1 MDMAQSGPGQTGIPT
16 KKGAVLPNGNTA
28 PENRTGKCLLVLDNF
43 LGVAGNHQLLVGSDD
58 QGADLCA
65 PGSDLAHVAHRM
77 LVLLGVGNGD
87 TEEDMKY
94 IADKI
99 IKLRIF
105 SDEND
110 KMNLS
115 LEDVG
120 GSMLVISQFTL
131 YGDCSH
137 GRRPYFGNAME
148 PVSANEMYEKFVAY
162 IKEQGIHTETGEFG
176 ADMKVSLTNDGPVTI
191 ILESKN

>member
-1 MDMAQSGPGQTGIPT
+1 MR
-16 KKGAVLPNGNTA
+16 AVVQRVTNADVKIDG
-28 PENRTGKCLLVLDNF
+28 RVYGKI
-43 LGVAGNHQLLVGSDD
+43 DD
-58 QGADLCA
+58 GL
-65 PGSDLAHVAHRM
+65 

>member
-1 MDMAQSGPGQTGIPT
+1 MR
-16 KKGAVLPNGNTA
+16 AVVQRVTNADVKIDGRVNG
-28 PENRTGKCLLVLDNF
+28 KI
-43 LGVAGNHQLLVGSDD
+43 DD
-58 QGADLCA
+58 DL
-65 PGSDLAHVAHRM
+65 

-162 IKEQGIHTETGEFG
+162 IREQGIHTETGEFG

>member
-1 MDMAQSGPGQTGIPT
+1 MRAVVQRVTYADVKIDGVVNGKID
-16 KKGAVLPNGNTA
+16 KGFV
-28 PENRTGKCLLVLDNF
+28 
-43 LGVAGNHQLLVGSDD
+43 
-58 QGADLCA
+58 
-65 PGSDLAHVAHRM
+65 
-77 LVLLGVGNGD
+77 VLLGVGQKD

-99 IKLRIF
+99 IRLRVF

-120 GSMLVISQFTL
+120 GEMLVISQFTL

-137 GRRPYFGNAME
+137 GRRPYFGDAMN
-148 PVSANEMYEKFVAY
+148 PTDANKMYEKFVAY
-162 IKEQGIHTETGEFG
+162 VRERGIHTETGQFG
-176 ADMKVSLTNDGPVTI
+176 ADMQVTLTNDGPVTI
-191 ILESKN
+191 MLDSKKN

>member
-1 MDMAQSGPGQTGIPT
+1 MR
-16 KKGAVLPNGNTA
+16 AVVQRVTNADVKIDGRVNG
-28 PENRTGKCLLVLDNF
+28 KI
-43 LGVAGNHQLLVGSDD
+43 DD
-58 QGADLCA
+58 GL
-65 PGSDLAHVAHRM
+65 

-162 IKEQGIHTETGEFG
+162 IREQGIHTETGEFG
-176 ADMKVSLTNDGPVTI
+176 ADMKVSLTNDGPV

>member
-1 MDMAQSGPGQTGIPT
+1 M
-16 KKGAVLPNGNTA
+16 KAVIQRVTHADVKIDGKINGEI
-28 PENRTGKCLLVLDNF
+28 ENG
-43 LGVAGNHQLLVGSDD
+43 
-58 QGADLCA
+58 
-65 PGSDLAHVAHRM
+65 LA
-77 LVLLGVGNGD
+77 VLLGVGNGD
-87 TEEDMKY
+87 TDEDMKY

-99 IKLRIF
+99 IGMRVF

-115 LEDVG
+115 IKDVG

-137 GRRPYFGNAME
+137 GRRPYFGDAME
-148 PVSANEMYEKFVAY
+148 PIGANEMYERFVAY

-176 ADMKVSLTNDGPVTI
+176 ADMKVTLTNDGPVTI
-191 ILESKN
+191 ILESKKGDTK

>member
-1 MDMAQSGPGQTGIPT
+1 MRAVVQRVTSADVKIDGEV
-16 KKGAVLPNGNTA
+16 KGKIDNG
-28 PENRTGKCLLVLDNF
+28 F
-43 LGVAGNHQLLVGSDD
+43 
-58 QGADLCA
+58 
-65 PGSDLAHVAHRM
+65 M
-77 LVLLGVGNGD
+77 VLLGVGNGD
-87 TEEDMKY
+87 TEADMKY

-99 IKLRIF
+99 INLRVF

-115 LEDVG
+115 LADVG

-137 GRRPYFGNAME
+137 GRRPYFGDAME
-148 PVSANEMYEKFVAY
+148 PVGANKMYENFVAY
-162 IKEQGIHTETGEFG
+162 VRDKGIHTETGEFG

-191 ILESKN
+191 ILESKK

>member
-1 MDMAQSGPGQTGIPT
+1 MR
-16 KKGAVLPNGNTA
+16 AVVQRVTNADVKIDGRVNG
-28 PENRTGKCLLVLDNF
+28 KI
-43 LGVAGNHQLLVGSDD
+43 DD
-58 QGADLCA
+58 GL
-65 PGSDLAHVAHRM
+65 
-77 LVLLGVGNGD
+77 LVLLGVGKGD

-162 IKEQGIHTETGEFG
+162 IREQGIHIETGEFG

>member
-1 MDMAQSGPGQTGIPT
+1 MRAVVQRVTNADVKIDGRVSGKID
-16 KKGAVLPNGNTA
+16 NG
-28 PENRTGKCLLVLDNF
+28 L
-43 LGVAGNHQLLVGSDD
+43 
-58 QGADLCA
+58 
-65 PGSDLAHVAHRM
+65 

-148 PVSANEMYEKFVAY
+148 PVTANEMYEKFVAY

>member
-1 MDMAQSGPGQTGIPT
+1 MR
-16 KKGAVLPNGNTA
+16 AVVQRVTNADVKIDGRVNG
-28 PENRTGKCLLVLDNF
+28 KI
-43 LGVAGNHQLLVGSDD
+43 DD
-58 QGADLCA
+58 GL
-65 PGSDLAHVAHRM
+65 

-162 IKEQGIHTETGEFG
+162 IREQGIHTETGEFG
-176 ADMKVSLTNDGPVTI
+176 ADMKVSLTNDGPVTL

>member
-1 MDMAQSGPGQTGIPT
+1 MR
-16 KKGAVLPNGNTA
+16 AVVQRVTNADVKIDGRVNG
-28 PENRTGKCLLVLDNF
+28 KI
-43 LGVAGNHQLLVGSDD
+43 DD
-58 QGADLCA
+58 GL
-65 PGSDLAHVAHRM
+65 

-162 IKEQGIHTETGEFG
+162 IREQGIHTGTGEFG

>member
-1 MDMAQSGPGQTGIPT
+1 MR
-16 KKGAVLPNGNTA
+16 AVVQRVTNADVKIDGRVNG
-28 PENRTGKCLLVLDNF
+28 KI
-43 LGVAGNHQLLVGSDD
+43 DD
-58 QGADLCA
+58 GL
-65 PGSDLAHVAHRM
+65 H
-77 LVLLGVGNGD
+77 VLLGVGNGD

-162 IKEQGIHTETGEFG
+162 IREQGIHTETGEFG

-191 ILESKN
+191 ILES

>member
-1 MDMAQSGPGQTGIPT
+1 MR
-16 KKGAVLPNGNTA
+16 AVVQRVTNADVKIDGRVNG
-28 PENRTGKCLLVLDNF
+28 KI
-43 LGVAGNHQLLVGSDD
+43 DD
-58 QGADLCA
+58 GL
-65 PGSDLAHVAHRM
+65 

-131 YGDCSH
+131 YGDCSL

-162 IKEQGIHTETGEFG
+162 IREQGIHTETGEFG

>member
-1 MDMAQSGPGQTGIPT
+1 MR
-16 KKGAVLPNGNTA
+16 AVVQRVTNADVKIDGRVNG
-28 PENRTGKCLLVLDNF
+28 KI
-43 LGVAGNHQLLVGSDD
+43 DD
-58 QGADLCA
+58 GL
-65 PGSDLAHVAHRM
+65 

-162 IKEQGIHTETGEFG
+162 IREQGIHTETGDFG

>member
-1 MDMAQSGPGQTGIPT
+1 MR
-16 KKGAVLPNGNTA
+16 AVVQRVTNADVKIDGRVNG
-28 PENRTGKCLLVLDNF
+28 KI
-43 LGVAGNHQLLVGSDD
+43 DD
-58 QGADLCA
+58 GL
-65 PGSDLAHVAHRM
+65 

-87 TEEDMKY
+87 TEEDKKY

-162 IKEQGIHTETGEFG
+162 IRGQGIHTETGEFG

>member
-1 MDMAQSGPGQTGIPT
+1 MR
-16 KKGAVLPNGNTA
+16 AVVQRVTNADVKIDGRVNG
-28 PENRTGKCLLVLDNF
+28 KI
-43 LGVAGNHQLLVGSDD
+43 DD
-58 QGADLCA
+58 GL
-65 PGSDLAHVAHRM
+65 

-115 LEDVG
+115 LEDVS

-148 PVSANEMYEKFVAY
+148 PVGANEMYEKFVAY
-162 IKEQGIHTETGEFG
+162 IREQGIHTETGEFG

>member
-1 MDMAQSGPGQTGIPT
+1 MR
-16 KKGAVLPNGNTA
+16 AVVQRVTNADVKIDGRVNG
-28 PENRTGKCLLVLDNF
+28 KI
-43 LGVAGNHQLLVGSDD
+43 DD
-58 QGADLCA
+58 GL
-65 PGSDLAHVAHRM
+65 

-148 PVSANEMYEKFVAY
+148 PVSANQMYEKFVAY
-162 IKEQGIHTETGEFG
+162 IREQGIHTETGEFG

>member
-1 MDMAQSGPGQTGIPT
+1 MR
-16 KKGAVLPNGNTA
+16 AVVQRVTNADVKIDGRVNG
-28 PENRTGKCLLVLDNF
+28 KI
-43 LGVAGNHQLLVGSDD
+43 DD
-58 QGADLCA
+58 GL
-65 PGSDLAHVAHRM
+65 

-176 ADMKVSLTNDGPVTI
+176 ADMKVSLTNEGPVTI

>member
-1 MDMAQSGPGQTGIPT
+1 MR
-16 KKGAVLPNGNTA
+16 AVVQRVTNADVKIDGRVNG
-28 PENRTGKCLLVLDNF
+28 KI
-43 LGVAGNHQLLVGSDD
+43 DD
-58 QGADLCA
+58 GL
-65 PGSDLAHVAHRM
+65 

-94 IADKI
+94 IAGKI

-105 SDEND
+105 SEEND

-162 IKEQGIHTETGEFG
+162 IREQGIHTETGEFG

>member
-1 MDMAQSGPGQTGIPT
+1 MR
-16 KKGAVLPNGNTA
+16 AVVLRVTNADVKIDGRVNG
-28 PENRTGKCLLVLDNF
+28 KIDNG
-43 LGVAGNHQLLVGSDD
+43 L
-58 QGADLCA
+58 
-65 PGSDLAHVAHRM
+65 

-162 IKEQGIHTETGEFG
+162 IRERGIHTETGEFG

>member
-1 MDMAQSGPGQTGIPT
+1 
-16 KKGAVLPNGNTA
+16 
-28 PENRTGKCLLVLDNF
+28 
-43 LGVAGNHQLLVGSDD
+43 
-58 QGADLCA
+58 
-65 PGSDLAHVAHRM
+65 
-77 LVLLGVGNGD
+77 
-87 TEEDMKY
+87 
-94 IADKI
+94 
-99 IKLRIF
+99 
-105 SDEND
+105 
-110 KMNLS
+110 MNLS

-162 IKEQGIHTETGEFG
+162 IRKQGIHIETGEFG

>member
-1 MDMAQSGPGQTGIPT
+1 MR
-16 KKGAVLPNGNTA
+16 AVVQRVTNADVKIDGRVNG
-28 PENRTGKCLLVLDNF
+28 KI
-43 LGVAGNHQLLVGSDD
+43 DD
-58 QGADLCA
+58 GL
-65 PGSDLAHVAHRM
+65 

-176 ADMKVSLTNDGPVTI
+176 ADMKVSLTNDGPVTM

>member
-1 MDMAQSGPGQTGIPT
+1 MR
-16 KKGAVLPNGNTA
+16 AVVQRVTNADVKIDGRVNG
-28 PENRTGKCLLVLDNF
+28 KI
-43 LGVAGNHQLLVGSDD
+43 DD
-58 QGADLCA
+58 GL
-65 PGSDLAHVAHRM
+65 
-77 LVLLGVGNGD
+77 LVLLGVGDGD

-115 LEDVG
+115 LEDVS

-162 IKEQGIHTETGEFG
+162 IREQGIHTETGEFG

>member
-1 MDMAQSGPGQTGIPT
+1 MR
-16 KKGAVLPNGNTA
+16 AVVQRVTNADVKIDGRVNG
-28 PENRTGKCLLVLDNF
+28 KIDNG
-43 LGVAGNHQLLVGSDD
+43 L
-58 QGADLCA
+58 
-65 PGSDLAHVAHRM
+65 

-120 GSMLVISQFTL
+120 GCMLVISQFTL

-162 IKEQGIHTETGEFG
+162 IREQGIHTETGEFG

>member
-1 MDMAQSGPGQTGIPT
+1 MR
-16 KKGAVLPNGNTA
+16 AVVQRVTNADVKIDGRVNG
-28 PENRTGKCLLVLDNF
+28 KI
-43 LGVAGNHQLLVGSDD
+43 DD
-58 QGADLCA
+58 GL
-65 PGSDLAHVAHRM
+65 

-162 IKEQGIHTETGEFG
+162 IREQGIHTETGEFG
-176 ADMKVSLTNDGPVTI
+176 ADMIVSLTNDGPVTI

>member
-1 MDMAQSGPGQTGIPT
+1 MRAVVQRVTSADVKIDGEV
-16 KKGAVLPNGNTA
+16 KGKIDNG
-28 PENRTGKCLLVLDNF
+28 F
-43 LGVAGNHQLLVGSDD
+43 
-58 QGADLCA
+58 
-65 PGSDLAHVAHRM
+65 M
-77 LVLLGVGNGD
+77 VLLGVGNGD

-99 IKLRIF
+99 INLRVF

-115 LEDVG
+115 LADVG

-137 GRRPYFGNAME
+137 GRRPYFGDAME
-148 PVSANEMYEKFVAY
+148 PVGANKMYENFVAY
-162 IKEQGIHTETGEFG
+162 VRDKGIHTETGEFG

-191 ILESKN
+191 ILESKK

>member
-1 MDMAQSGPGQTGIPT
+1 MR
-16 KKGAVLPNGNTA
+16 AVVQRVTNADVKIDGRVNG
-28 PENRTGKCLLVLDNF
+28 KI
-43 LGVAGNHQLLVGSDD
+43 DD
-58 QGADLCA
+58 GL
-65 PGSDLAHVAHRM
+65 

-148 PVSANEMYEKFVAY
+148 PVSANEMYEKFVAH
-162 IKEQGIHTETGEFG
+162 IREQGIHTETGEFG

>member
-1 MDMAQSGPGQTGIPT
+1 MRAVVQRVTNADVKIDGI
-16 KKGAVLPNGNTA
+16 VNG
-28 PENRTGKCLLVLDNF
+28 KI
-43 LGVAGNHQLLVGSDD
+43 DD
-58 QGADLCA
+58 GL
-65 PGSDLAHVAHRM
+65 

-99 IKLRIF
+99 VKLRIF

-162 IKEQGIHTETGEFG
+162 IRGQGIHTETGEFG